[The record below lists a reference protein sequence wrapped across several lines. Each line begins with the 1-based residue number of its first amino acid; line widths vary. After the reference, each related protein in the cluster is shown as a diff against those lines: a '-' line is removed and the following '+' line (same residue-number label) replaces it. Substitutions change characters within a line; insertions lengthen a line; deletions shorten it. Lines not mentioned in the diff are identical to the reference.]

1 MKKFLFG
8 FLFIFISFFLFGQ
21 EIKIIPEV
29 VISSKKKTDTLRIEI
44 DTLTIKK
51 GDNLKGL
58 MDKIPKLI

>member
-1 MKKFLFG
+1 MKKVLFG
-8 FLFIFISFFLFGQ
+8 FLFLFLFFYSFGQ
-21 EIKIIPEV
+21 EAKIIPEV

-58 MDKIPKLI
+58 MDKIPG